1 MLGDQTLL
9 VTALANLVS
18 NAIAYSPPGSP
29 VSISRRRRGDNIEI
43 AVTDRGIGIAREDQ
57 ERVFERFFRGDK
69 ARSRATG
76 GSGLGL
82 AIVKHVAANH
92 NGTIGLWS
100 QPGTGSTFTLS
111 IPAYQDETKEPTDR
125 ERELRAHEMR
135 PNESRQREE
144 ERDDATSV
152 LIVEDEESL
161 ADPLAFLLRKEGFEA
176 TVVTDGPSA
185 LAEFDRAGADIVL
198 LDLMLPG
205 MSGTDVCKQLRARS
219 SVPVIMVT
227 ARDSEIDKVV
237 GLELGADDYV
247 TKPYSARELI
257 ARIRAVLRRGG
268 DDDSEISDGVLE
280 SGPVRM
286 DVERHVVSVNGEQIT
301 LPLKEF
307 DLLEYLMRNSGRVLT
322 RGQLIDRVWGAD
334 YVGDT
339 KTLDV
344 HVKRLRSQDRGGPG
358 QSGAPGDGARAG
370 LQARGLT
377 LVGCRSQADLCVAGA
392 DHGPAAVAD
401 LDVNVGL
408 LGVGAYRG
416 SAVRIGIAQAD
427 AAFGGLV
434 DADQHST
441 TADMPF
447 QLPLRAGLTWS
458 ASAATAKCLRANPF
472 RRYGTERTPSA
483 GVCARRLCAT
493 PR

>member
-1 MLGDQTLL
+1 MPNACRTWAPVDVDDVVSEAISRHKVPADNADIIVRTDDASGLRMHGEQALL

-18 NAIAYSPPGSP
+18 NAIAYSPRGSL

-43 AVTDRGIGIAREDQ
+43 AVTDRGIGIDRKDQ
-57 ERVFERFFRGDK
+57 ERVFERFFRADK

-76 GSGLGL
+76 GTGLGL

-92 NGTIGLWS
+92 NGSIGLWS
-100 QPGTGSTFTLS
+100 QLGTGSTFTLS
-111 IPAYQDETKEPTDR
+111 IPAYAGELEPNDPAP
-125 ERELRAHEMR
+125 ERESRLMKPATRPPTRGRTTPMSSLRRWIAPM
-135 PNESRQREE
+135 
-144 ERDDATSV
+144 TSV

-176 TVVTDGPSA
+176 TVVTDGQTA

-205 MSGTDVCKQLRARS
+205 MSGTDVCKQLRSRS

-268 DDDSEISDGVLE
+268 DDDSEVTDGVLE

-286 DVERHVVSVNGEQIT
+286 DVERHVVSVNGESIT

-344 HVKRLRSQDRGGPG
+344 HVKRLRSKIESDP
-358 QSGAPGDGARAG
+358 ANPIH
-370 LQARGLT
+370 LVTVRGLGYK
-377 LVGCRSQADLCVAGA
+377 LEG
-392 DHGPAAVAD
+392 
-401 LDVNVGL
+401 
-408 LGVGAYRG
+408 
-416 SAVRIGIAQAD
+416 
-427 AAFGGLV
+427 
-434 DADQHST
+434 
-441 TADMPF
+441 
-447 QLPLRAGLTWS
+447 
-458 ASAATAKCLRANPF
+458 
-472 RRYGTERTPSA
+472 
-483 GVCARRLCAT
+483 
-493 PR
+493 

>member
-1 MLGDQTLL
+1 M
-9 VTALANLVS
+9 
-18 NAIAYSPPGSP
+18 
-29 VSISRRRRGDNIEI
+29 
-43 AVTDRGIGIAREDQ
+43 
-57 ERVFERFFRGDK
+57 
-69 ARSRATG
+69 
-76 GSGLGL
+76 
-82 AIVKHVAANH
+82 
-92 NGTIGLWS
+92 
-100 QPGTGSTFTLS
+100 
-111 IPAYQDETKEPTDR
+111 
-125 ERELRAHEMR
+125 
-135 PNESRQREE
+135 
-144 ERDDATSV
+144 TSV

-205 MSGTDVCKQLRARS
+205 MSGTDVCKQLRSRS

-257 ARIRAVLRRGG
+257 ARIRAVLRRRG
-268 DDDSEISDGVLE
+268 DDDSEVTDGVLE

-286 DVERHVVSVNGEQIT
+286 DVDRHVVSVNGEAIT

-344 HVKRLRSQDRGGPG
+344 HVKRLRSKIE
-358 QSGAPGDGARAG
+358 SAPANPIH
-370 LQARGLT
+370 LVTVRGLGYK
-377 LVGCRSQADLCVAGA
+377 LES
-392 DHGPAAVAD
+392 
-401 LDVNVGL
+401 
-408 LGVGAYRG
+408 
-416 SAVRIGIAQAD
+416 
-427 AAFGGLV
+427 
-434 DADQHST
+434 
-441 TADMPF
+441 
-447 QLPLRAGLTWS
+447 
-458 ASAATAKCLRANPF
+458 
-472 RRYGTERTPSA
+472 
-483 GVCARRLCAT
+483 
-493 PR
+493 